1 MSQGRIHLSLSP
13 DIVGAALDQLAMLEG
28 LLSFLQTLTTAEKKR
43 LVKPRPGTQEVLEG
57 IADLQRE
64 AGIPLSEDDP
74 MLADLSLYRGL
85 TQILDRIAVLTQR
98 IEDTRFL
105 AGSEGWSQAL
115 IRYGMLRKLERS
127 NPTLKARLDRL
138 QKLIARTSSRTAP
151 GEDEPEA
158 PEPTD

>member
-1 MSQGRIHLSLSP
+1 MSNGRIHVTLNPEIVSAVLEQFSL
-13 DIVGAALDQLAMLEG
+13 VEQ
-28 LLSFLQTLTTAEKKR
+28 LLSFLQLVTPAEKKR

-64 AGIPLSEDDP
+64 AGIPPGEDDP
-74 MLADLSLYRGL
+74 MLADLTVYRGL
-85 TQILDRIAVLTQR
+85 TQIRDRASVLVQR

-127 NPTLKARLDRL
+127 NPTLKSRLDRL
-138 QKLIARTSSRTAP
+138 QRLIARNAGRT
-151 GEDEPEA
+151 GEGEGEPEA
-158 PEPTD
+158 PESAA